1 MRRADCEY
9 NMRRRTKIV
18 ATLGPATDDR
28 KVLQTLISAGADLV
42 RINFSHGEAADH
54 ERRVRLVRD
63 AAEAVGQYVGI
74 LGDLSG
80 PKIRIERFASGPVTL
95 VDGDAFV
102 LDAELGPQ
110 AGTQAAVGVTYKN
123 LARDVQAGDTL
134 LLDDGLIALEVTGVD
149 GPRVLTRIALGGVL
163 GHSKGL
169 NKQGGGLSAGALT
182 DKDRIDIRTAARL
195 GVDYLAVSFVRSAD
209 DVREARRLLDEA
221 QGEGRIVAK
230 IERSEV
236 LAELDEVVEASDAV
250 MVARGDLGV
259 EVGYAE
265 LTGLQK
271 RIISTARRH
280 NRPVITATQMMES
293 MTHNPVPTRAEVTDV
308 ANAVID
314 DTDAVML
321 SAETAIG
328 RHPVKAV
335 QAMAQVIVG
344 AEKWQQGSHGERH
357 RLEGNFTHT
366 DEAIAMAV
374 MYTANHLDVQAIVAL
389 TESGSTPLWMSR
401 IRSDIPIY
409 AFTRNEATR
418 RRVTL
423 YRGVYPIAFDVT
435 HGQPEVLFPSIFEL
449 LVGQELAAEG
459 DFIIVTKGDYS
470 GVTGGTNTMK
480 ILEVRRGS

>member
-1 MRRADCEY
+1 MSAASENC
-9 NMRRRTKIV
+9 MRRRTKIV
-18 ATLGPATDDR
+18 ATLGPATDDLTI
-28 KVLQTLISAGADLV
+28 LQALISAGADLLRV
-42 RINFSHGEAADH
+42 NFSHGQAADH
-54 ERRVRLVRD
+54 ERRVALARR
-63 AAEAVGQYVGI
+63 AAEAAGKYVGI
-74 LGDLSG
+74 LGDLGG
-80 PKIRIERFASGPVTL
+80 PKIRIERFAQGPVTL
-95 VDGDAFV
+95 RDGDPFT
-102 LDAELGPQ
+102 LDAALAPE
-110 AGTQAAVGVTYKN
+110 AGTQAAVGVAYKD

-149 GPRVLTRIALGGVL
+149 GPRVLTRVALGGEL
-163 GHSKGL
+163 GNNKGL

-182 DKDRIDIRTAARL
+182 ARDRDDILTAARL

-209 DVREARRLLDEA
+209 DVREARQLLEQA
-221 QGEGRIVAK
+221 GGEGRIVAK
-230 IERSEV
+230 IERSEA
-236 LAELDEVVEASDAV
+236 LAELDEVVKASDAV

-271 RIISTARRH
+271 RIIGTARLH

-321 SAETAIG
+321 SGETAVG

-335 QAMAQVIVG
+335 TAMAQVIVG
-344 AEKWQQGSHGERH
+344 AEKWQQGRRRERH
-357 RLEGNFTHT
+357 RMDGQFSKT

-374 MYTANHLDVQAIVAL
+374 MYTASHLEVQAIVAL
-389 TESGSTPLWMSR
+389 TETGSTPLWMSR

-435 HGQPEVLFPSIFEL
+435 HEQPEVLFPSIFGL
-449 LVGQELAAEG
+449 LVQQGLAADG
-459 DFIIVTKGDYS
+459 DLVIVTKGDFS

-480 ILEVRRGS
+480 ILEVRPGS